1 MRLSHFH
8 AREICVWTGL
18 IQANTRRHSSVCSYH
33 GGCILVRSARLCVFS
48 VELMW
53 RKISDKQ
60 PVFSSQCQPSLSLH
74 HTGPLYHTTDTM
86 ITSLSPLSSL
96 SLSLIRSCS
105 VFNIQT
111 YHKTSESRRV
121 CLIRQF
127 YKYWQIEAKTAVWQ
141 NLIQSYIFLI
151 RTSVDFWFSYVDLCP
166 GVYGI
171 QVFIG

>member
-1 MRLSHFH
+1 MVGAFLSDQRGCASSLLSLCDGRSATNSLSFLLSVS
-8 AREICVWTGL
+8 RPCPSITLGPFITPL
-18 IQANTRRHSSVCSYH
+18 IQW
-33 GGCILVRSARLCVFS
+33 LL
-48 VELMW
+48 
-53 RKISDKQ
+53 
-60 PVFSSQCQPSLSLH
+60 LSL
-74 HTGPLYHTTDTM
+74 
-86 ITSLSPLSSL
+86 LSPLSL

-151 RTSVDFWFSYVDLCP
+151 RTGVDFWFAYVDLCP

>member
-1 MRLSHFH
+1 MGSFTSPSPAVDGVLLMRLSHFH

-96 SLSLIRSCS
+96 SLSLSFGPALSSTYRHTIKPQKAGGFVWSDS
-105 VFNIQT
+105 FTNIDRLKPRLQCD
-111 YHKTSESRRV
+111 K
-121 CLIRQF
+121 I
-127 YKYWQIEAKTAVWQ
+127 
-141 NLIQSYIFLI
+141 SYNHIYF
-151 RTSVDFWFSYVDLCP
+151 
-166 GVYGI
+166 
-171 QVFIG
+171 